1 MADDRMVK
9 VVNNTNTE
17 LGLVLNGGAGYI
29 NLTQFIKG
37 KQTHISAPVAYSS
50 LPDPVVK
57 AGGMLARG
65 DIRLID
71 V

>member
-1 MADDRMVK
+1 MADERMVK

-17 LGLVLNGGAGYI
+17 LGLVLNQGAGYI